1 MSVINSNSAAMITA
15 NSLNK
20 NDREMNGIMERLSTG
35 KRINSSADDAAGL
48 AIATKM
54 TAQIR
59 GLDQAGRNA
68 NNATSMLQLADGAAE
83 QVSNILQRM
92 REITVQAS
100 DGSNSTADIAIIN
113 VEFVEAA
120 KEIDRIVNVTQFN
133 GKKLLNGD
141 AGAVGSSTVSFQI
154 GANKGETLD
163 VKFGD
168 FNLKDGVGD
177 GTVAS
182 INLGSTTGMTFD
194 TTKDIVFTAPDG
206 ASKTTITA
214 AEMATA
220 GVSLASNAVEVSLLA
235 NKKFQ
240 TEGVDLNLTVVPAV
254 AQAFGTDFT
263 DTLVSN
269 TDLATEFKD
278 TTTGTPLTLT
288 ISATDMTTIKTV
300 SALAE
305 HINTSAPAGF
315 TLTASVSDDATP
327 KLVLTLKTP
336 HVGAGTPSAPTSK
349 IGIAAATTLTQSV
362 AAVEQS
368 LALESA
374 GFGDHTTWASPP
386 NGVNNITNGSTS
398 FVAASTAN
406 GSAGGPMGAD
416 ISAFITSGMGA
427 ALSTTLAQL
436 DVAIEGVATQRATF
450 GATMNRL
457 TSVVDN
463 LASAAEATS
472 TARGRIE
479 DANYASETTALARSQ
494 IISQAGTAMLA
505 QANQKAQ
512 SVLSLLQ

>member
-120 KEIDRIVNVTQFN
+120 KEIDRIVDVTQFN

-154 GANKGETLD
+154 GANATETLGVD
-163 VKFGD
+163 FGD

-206 ASKTTITA
+206 VSKTTITV

-220 GVSLASNAVEVSLLA
+220 GISAAAGNAVGVSLLA
-235 NKKFQ
+235 NSKFQ
-240 TEGVDLNLTVVPAV
+240 V
-254 AQAFGTDFT
+254 
-263 DTLVSN
+263 LV
-269 TDLATEFKD
+269 F
-278 TTTGTPLTLT
+278 
-288 ISATDMTTIKTV
+288 
-300 SALAE
+300 
-305 HINTSAPAGF
+305 
-315 TLTASVSDDATP
+315 
-327 KLVLTLKTP
+327 
-336 HVGAGTPSAPTSK
+336 
-349 IGIAAATTLTQSV
+349 
-362 AAVEQS
+362 
-368 LALESA
+368 
-374 GFGDHTTWASPP
+374 
-386 NGVNNITNGSTS
+386 
-398 FVAASTAN
+398 
-406 GSAGGPMGAD
+406 
-416 ISAFITSGMGA
+416 
-427 ALSTTLAQL
+427 
-436 DVAIEGVATQRATF
+436 
-450 GATMNRL
+450 
-457 TSVVDN
+457 
-463 LASAAEATS
+463 
-472 TARGRIE
+472 
-479 DANYASETTALARSQ
+479 
-494 IISQAGTAMLA
+494 
-505 QANQKAQ
+505 
-512 SVLSLLQ
+512 

>member
-100 DGSNSTADIAIIN
+100 DGSNSAADIAIIN

-120 KEIDRIVNVTQFN
+120 KEIDRIVDVTQFN

-141 AGAVGSSTVSFQI
+141 AGAVGTSTVTFQI
-154 GANKGETLD
+154 GANAGETL
-163 VKFGD
+163 VVEFSD
-168 FNLKDGVGD
+168 FNLKDGVGN
-177 GTVAS
+177 GAVAS
-182 INLGSTTGMTFD
+182 INLGSTATMTFD

-206 ASKTTITA
+206 VSKTTITA

-220 GVSLASNAVEVSLLA
+220 GISAAAGNAVGVSLLA
-235 NKKFQ
+235 NSKFQ
-240 TEGVDLNLTVVPAV
+240 AEGVDLNLTVVPAV
-254 AQAFGTDFT
+254 AQAFSTGFADWNLLGNSSTT
-263 DTLVSN
+263 VL
-269 TDLATEFKD
+269 KD
-278 TTTGTPLTLT
+278 TSVTQKTLSIDWRVMQGIT
-288 ISATDMTTIKTV
+288 TV

-305 HINTSAPAGF
+305 HINTNAPSGF

-327 KLVLTLKTP
+327 TLVLTLKTP
-336 HVGAGTPSAPTSK
+336 AAVGVTPSDPTSK
-349 IGIAAATTLTQSV
+349 IGHTLLTHQQSV

-368 LALESA
+368 FALESA
-374 GFGDHTTWASPP
+374 GLGDHTAWA
-386 NGVNNITNGSTS
+386 TL
-398 FVAASTAN
+398 
-406 GSAGGPMGAD
+406 
-416 ISAFITSGMGA
+416 GA
-427 ALSTTLAQL
+427 AN
-436 DVAIEGVATQRATF
+436 I
-450 GATMNRL
+450 
-457 TSVVDN
+457 
-463 LASAAEATS
+463 
-472 TARGRIE
+472 
-479 DANYASETTALARSQ
+479 ANV
-494 IISQAGTAMLA
+494 GT
-505 QANQKAQ
+505 
-512 SVLSLLQ
+512 

>member
-120 KEIDRIVNVTQFN
+120 KEIDRIVDVTQFN

-141 AGAVGSSTVSFQI
+141 AGAVGSSTVNFQI

-206 ASKTTITA
+206 VSKTTITA

-254 AQAFGTDFT
+254 AQAFSTGFT
-263 DTLVSN
+263 DGNLLGNSSTKTRDIQERLVE
-269 TDLATEFKD
+269 L
-278 TTTGTPLTLT
+278 GTRAGLTCKSLIEWCHPFNQTQT
-288 ISATDMTTIKTV
+288 I
-300 SALAE
+300 
-305 HINTSAPAGF
+305 N
-315 TLTASVSDDATP
+315 
-327 KLVLTLKTP
+327 
-336 HVGAGTPSAPTSK
+336 
-349 IGIAAATTLTQSV
+349 
-362 AAVEQS
+362 
-368 LALESA
+368 
-374 GFGDHTTWASPP
+374 
-386 NGVNNITNGSTS
+386 
-398 FVAASTAN
+398 
-406 GSAGGPMGAD
+406 
-416 ISAFITSGMGA
+416 
-427 ALSTTLAQL
+427 
-436 DVAIEGVATQRATF
+436 
-450 GATMNRL
+450 
-457 TSVVDN
+457 
-463 LASAAEATS
+463 
-472 TARGRIE
+472 
-479 DANYASETTALARSQ
+479 
-494 IISQAGTAMLA
+494 
-505 QANQKAQ
+505 
-512 SVLSLLQ
+512 

>member
-1 MSVINSNSAAMITA
+1 MITA

-120 KEIDRIVNVTQFN
+120 KEIDRIVDVTQFN

-154 GANKGETLD
+154 GANATETLGVD
-163 VKFGD
+163 FGD

-206 ASKTTITA
+206 VSKTTITA
-214 AEMATA
+214 AEMAKA

-235 NKKFQ
+235 NSKFQ
-240 TEGVDLNLTVVPAV
+240 V
-254 AQAFGTDFT
+254 
-263 DTLVSN
+263 LV
-269 TDLATEFKD
+269 F
-278 TTTGTPLTLT
+278 
-288 ISATDMTTIKTV
+288 
-300 SALAE
+300 
-305 HINTSAPAGF
+305 
-315 TLTASVSDDATP
+315 
-327 KLVLTLKTP
+327 
-336 HVGAGTPSAPTSK
+336 
-349 IGIAAATTLTQSV
+349 
-362 AAVEQS
+362 
-368 LALESA
+368 
-374 GFGDHTTWASPP
+374 
-386 NGVNNITNGSTS
+386 
-398 FVAASTAN
+398 
-406 GSAGGPMGAD
+406 
-416 ISAFITSGMGA
+416 
-427 ALSTTLAQL
+427 
-436 DVAIEGVATQRATF
+436 
-450 GATMNRL
+450 
-457 TSVVDN
+457 
-463 LASAAEATS
+463 
-472 TARGRIE
+472 
-479 DANYASETTALARSQ
+479 
-494 IISQAGTAMLA
+494 
-505 QANQKAQ
+505 
-512 SVLSLLQ
+512 

>member
-120 KEIDRIVNVTQFN
+120 KEIDRIVDVTQFN

-154 GANKGETLD
+154 GANAGETLD

-177 GTVAS
+177 GAVAS
-182 INLGSTTGMTFD
+182 INLGSTATMTFD

-206 ASKTTITA
+206 VSKTTITA

-254 AQAFGTDFT
+254 AGAF
-263 DTLVSN
+263 DTGLKNADIAGVSAL
-269 TDLATEFKD
+269 TRIRD
-278 TTTGTPLTLT
+278 TTN
-288 ISATDMTTIKTV
+288 IVSAVNLLSITAVDMGKIKTV
-300 SALAE
+300 SALAL
-305 HINTSAPAGF
+305 HINTNADPAF
-315 TLTASVSDDATP
+315 TLTASVSDDADPT
-327 KLVLTLKTP
+327 LVLTLKNPPVLGVTAVP
-336 HVGAGTPSAPTSK
+336 E
-349 IGIAAATTLTQSV
+349 IAITGRLIYTYTQTV

-374 GFGDHTTWASPP
+374 GFGDHKDWA
-386 NGVNNITNGSTS
+386 TNGLNWNLLGNS
-398 FVAASTAN
+398 
-406 GSAGGPMGAD
+406 
-416 ISAFITSGMGA
+416 
-427 ALSTTLAQL
+427 STTVLK
-436 DVAIEGVATQRATF
+436 D
-450 GATMNRL
+450 
-457 TSVVDN
+457 TSVTQKTLTIDWRVMQGITTVSA
-463 LASAAEATS
+463 LAEHINTNAPSGFTLTASVSDDATPTLVLTLKTPAAVGVTPSDPTS
-472 TARGRIE
+472 KIGPHPVNPPTVRGRCR
-479 DANYASETTALARSQ
+479 A
-494 IISQAGTAMLA
+494 
-505 QANQKAQ
+505 
-512 SVLSLLQ
+512 VLCT

>member
-141 AGAVGSSTVSFQI
+141 AGAVGNSAVTFQI
-154 GANKGETLD
+154 GANAGETL
-163 VKFGD
+163 VVEFSD
-168 FNLKDGVGD
+168 FNLAEGAANGVFAKEVFTGINDAALTGALASGLTVTDFNSKTMTLSALDVNQYTTVAGLAAFIDAQAETQGLNIDASSD
-177 GTVAS
+177 GTNLVFEANSYGPQAAS
-182 INLGSTTGMTFD
+182 AAMAGGGLTVTTT
-194 TTKDIVFTAPDG
+194 
-206 ASKTTITA
+206 
-214 AEMATA
+214 ATA
-220 GVSLASNAVEVSLLA
+220 GV
-235 NKKFQ
+235 
-240 TEGVDLNLTVVPAV
+240 
-254 AQAFGTDFT
+254 
-263 DTLVSN
+263 
-269 TDLATEFKD
+269 
-278 TTTGTPLTLT
+278 
-288 ISATDMTTIKTV
+288 
-300 SALAE
+300 
-305 HINTSAPAGF
+305 
-315 TLTASVSDDATP
+315 
-327 KLVLTLKTP
+327 
-336 HVGAGTPSAPTSK
+336 
-349 IGIAAATTLTQSV
+349 AA
-362 AAVEQS
+362 
-368 LALESA
+368 
-374 GFGDHTTWASPP
+374 
-386 NGVNNITNGSTS
+386 
-398 FVAASTAN
+398 
-406 GSAGGPMGAD
+406 GPMGAN
-416 ISAFITSGMGA
+416 ISTFASTGMDA
-427 ALSTTLAQL
+427 ALSTTLGKL

>member
-182 INLGSTTGMTFD
+182 INLGSTTGMDFD

-206 ASKTTITA
+206 VSKTTITA

-254 AQAFGTDFT
+254 AQAFSTTGFT
-263 DTLVSN
+263 DANLPGIVLETKF
-269 TDLATEFKD
+269 TDPSGAV
-278 TTTGTPLTLT
+278 T
-288 ISATDMTTIKTV
+288 IVAADMQNINTV
-300 SALAE
+300 SELAE
-305 HINTSAPAGF
+305 HINTNAGAGF
-315 TLTASVSDDATP
+315 NLTASVSDDADP
-327 KLVLTLKTP
+327 KLVLTRKTP
-336 HVGAGTPSAPTSK
+336 AAAAANAPTST
-349 IGIAAATTLTQSV
+349 IGAVAVTVTQSV

-374 GFGDHTTWASPP
+374 GFGDHTTWASPQ
-386 NGVNNITNGSTS
+386 
-398 FVAASTAN
+398 TA
-406 GSAGGPMGAD
+406 
-416 ISAFITSGMGA
+416 
-427 ALSTTLAQL
+427 
-436 DVAIEGVATQRATF
+436 
-450 GATMNRL
+450 
-457 TSVVDN
+457 
-463 LASAAEATS
+463 
-472 TARGRIE
+472 
-479 DANYASETTALARSQ
+479 
-494 IISQAGTAMLA
+494 
-505 QANQKAQ
+505 
-512 SVLSLLQ
+512 